1 MAVPVRQ
8 MIWIKSALVGFL
20 AAFFTI
26 VAIVIATAAWSVTTT
41 EGGGGVS
48 FLSFGVSGLLLIPF
62 VLAFV
67 LAFRWMFRRQQ
78 RRNIAH
84 QRPT

>member
-1 MAVPVRQ
+1 
-8 MIWIKSALVGFL
+8 MIWIKSALVGFV
-20 AAFFTI
+20 AAFVTV
-26 VAIVIATAAWSVTTT
+26 VAIVIATSKWWVDIG
-41 EGGGGVS
+41 EGSGSMG
-48 FLSFGVSGLLLIPF
+48 FFTFGLSGLLLVPAG
-62 VLAFV
+62 LAFA